1 VISNSALTS
10 EVESRVEEFKTQEKL
25 TAAFLNTMQKVC
37 LTSNMDVQVITD
49 SKDTEMDASG
59 WLSLDK
65 YGVPQIGPLLHV
77 VKINVFSILEGN
89 VRKEA
94 GSSSKLLLK

>member
-1 VISNSALTS
+1 
-10 EVESRVEEFKTQEKL
+10 
-25 TAAFLNTMQKVC
+25 MQRVC
-37 LTSNMDVQVITD
+37 LISNMDVQVITD

-65 YGVPQIGPLLHV
+65 FGVPQVGPLLHV
-77 VKINVFSILEGN
+77 VKINVFSRFEGN

-94 GSSSKLLLK
+94 GSSSKLLIK